1 MEFDNKLKY
10 LALVVVIAILI
21 AMPLI
26 YLTMDPFEE
35 DTEDGLVTVA
45 GEEMSLEELKE
56 METVE
61 GEARF
66 QNRFYNWNEKAEYEG
81 VALSTLV
88 PNMERSD
95 VLEVKDS
102 DPDDP
107 YVQRF
112 SYRQIFPCD
121 TNREIQGEIILAYS
135 KDGVTVPEWE
145 RGPMIAVLPPDGDF
159 SNEILNMTRS
169 LDSRFDTQNS
179 AGSLWVYDVDEITVN
194 EDVYSDTEYLF
205 SLSYSEYEDYLE
217 EGPINEELIEA
228 FDNEG
233 YDINDEAE
241 LSEEDYRW
249 RIIEEGSET
258 FTIRRDEDELNI
270 YDAERLTLE
279 GTTVQDYS
287 FEELRNMD
295 SIEGEGKRIRSTASI
310 SGPNTYRGVYLTD
323 LVSNVYSGTN
333 YTLEVEARDEYT
345 MTYPREHVEGDVP
358 VMDEDYNET
367 DIEPD
372 FEAILAYEEDGE
384 QVPDWERGPRIAF
397 LNDEGL
403 LSSAGLWAK
412 MVRYIRVLPEQ
423 EDWTL
428 ELEKGSETVDISK
441 QYFEST
447 ASCDYHRA
455 EYEVED
461 DVYAGVPLW
470 EIVAAVD
477 GADPPDGHYMYNTVL
492 SELGYNVT
500 VEAEDGF
507 SADFPSQQV
516 ARNDSIILANELNG
530 EPLPEDEAPLRIVGE
545 GLSGKQSVRNIARI
559 ELTELPDEDEIP
571 DWSLTLNG
579 SIEREYSAEVFGALV
594 GCGVHT
600 ESFESED
607 GTYEGIPLYTL
618 VGAVDDGETR
628 SHWSLNDTLVE
639 EGYEVEVIAEDDD
652 YSYTFDIEDVA
663 YNESMIVASRLDG
676 EPLPEDEY
684 PLRLV
689 GEDLGSG
696 MSVKNIA
703 EIRLHGI
710 EL

>member
-1 MEFDNKLKY
+1 MADERSNHF
-10 LALVVVIAILI
+10 VV
-21 AMPLI
+21 
-26 YLTMDPFEE
+26 LTMVSILLLSVLAAGCIE
-35 DTEDGLVTVA
+35 DETEDGLITVE
-45 GEEMSLEELKE
+45 GEEMTLEDLKE

-61 GEARF
+61 GEARY
-66 QNRFYNWNEKAEYEG
+66 QNRFYNWNEKSEYEG

-95 VLEVKDS
+95 VIEVEAS
-102 DPDDP
+102 DG
-107 YVQRF
+107 YSQEF
-112 SYRQIFPCD
+112 SYRQIFPPE
-121 TNREIQGEIILAYS
+121 TNMDIQGEIILAYGS
-135 KDGVTVPEWE
+135 DGVTVPEWE
-145 RGPMIAVLPPDGDF
+145 EGPMIAVLPPDEEF
-159 SNEILNMTRS
+159 SNDDLNMTRS

-179 AGSLWVYDVDEITVN
+179 AGSLWVKNVEDITLN
-194 EDVYSDTEYLF
+194 EDVYSDTEV
-205 SLSYSEYEDYLE
+205 
-217 EGPINEELIEA
+217 G
-228 FDNEG
+228 
-233 YDINDEAE
+233 
-241 LSEEDYRW
+241 
-249 RIIEEGSET
+249 
-258 FTIRRDEDELNI
+258 
-270 YDAERLTLE
+270 LTLE
-279 GTTVQDYS
+279 GTSVHDYT

-295 SIEGEGKRIRSTASI
+295 SIEGEGKRIRSTANVR
-310 SGPNTYRGVYLTD
+310 GPNTYRGVHITD
-323 LVSNVYSGTN
+323 LVSNIYSGTD
-333 YTLEVEARDEYT
+333 YTLEVEARDGYT

-358 VMDEDYNET
+358 VLDEDYNET

-384 QVPDWERGPRIAF
+384 QIPDWEDGPRIAF

-412 MVRYIRVLPEQ
+412 EVRNIRVLPEQ

-441 QYFEST
+441 QYFES
-447 ASCDYHRA
+447 AAGCDYHRA
-455 EYEVED
+455 EYEDEGD
-461 DVYAGVPLW
+461 IYAGVPLW

-477 GADPPDGHYMYNTVL
+477 GGPPPDGHYMYNTVL

-530 EPLPEDEAPLRIVGE
+530 EPLPEGEAPLRIVGE
-545 GLSGKQSVRNIARI
+545 GLSGEQSVRNIARI
-559 ELTELPDEDEIP
+559 ELTELPDENKIP

-579 SIEREYSAEVFGALV
+579 TLEREYSAEVFGALV

-600 ESFESED
+600 ESYDSED
-607 GTYEGIPLYTL
+607 GTYEGIPLYIL
-618 VGAVDDGETR
+618 VGAVDDEETV

-639 EGYEVEVIAEDDD
+639 EGYEVEVIAEDG

-663 YNESMIVASRLDG
+663 YNESMIVASRLDRS
-676 EPLPEDEY
+676 PLPEGEY

-689 GEDLGSG
+689 GEELGSG

-703 EIRLHGI
+703 EIRLHGVEI
-710 EL
+710 

>member
-1 MEFDNKLKY
+1 MIGKSRFKNI
-10 LALVVVIAILI
+10 AVVAIISILLI
-21 AMPLI
+21 SVFTAGCL
-26 YLTMDPFEE
+26 EE
-35 DTEDGLVTVA
+35 DDTDDDDALITVNGQNFDLED
-45 GEEMSLEELKE
+45 LED
-56 METVE
+56 MDTVE
-61 GEARF
+61 GTARY
-66 QNRFYNWNEKAEYEG
+66 QNRFYNWNEKAEYKG
-81 VALSTLV
+81 VALGTLV
-88 PNMERSD
+88 PDMERSD
-95 VLEVKDS
+95 VLEVEAS
-102 DPDDP
+102 DG
-107 YVQRF
+107 YSQEF
-112 SYRQIFPCD
+112 SYRQIFPSE
-121 TNREIQGEIILAYS
+121 TNMEIQGEIILAYS
-135 KDGVTVPEWE
+135 SDGVSAPEWE
-145 RGPMIAVLPPDGDF
+145 EGPMIAVLPPDGDF
-159 SNEILNMTRS
+159 SNDDLNMTRS

-179 AGSLWVYDVDEITVN
+179 AGSLWVQNVEEITLN
-194 EDVYSDTEYLF
+194 EDVYSDTEV
-205 SLSYSEYEDYLE
+205 
-217 EGPINEELIEA
+217 G
-228 FDNEG
+228 
-233 YDINDEAE
+233 
-241 LSEEDYRW
+241 
-249 RIIEEGSET
+249 
-258 FTIRRDEDELNI
+258 
-270 YDAERLTLE
+270 LTLE

-323 LVSNVYSGTN
+323 LVSNIYSGTE
-333 YTLEVEARDEYT
+333 YTLEVEARDGYT

-372 FEAILAYEEDGE
+372 FEAILAYEEDRE
-384 QVPDWERGPRIAF
+384 QIPDWERGPRIAF

-403 LSSAGLWAK
+403 LSSAGLWARE
-412 MVRYIRVLPEQ
+412 VRNIRVLPEQ

-428 ELEKGSETVDISK
+428 ELQKGSETVDISK
-441 QYFEST
+441 QYFESA
-447 ASCDYHRA
+447 ASCDYHRE

-500 VEAEDGF
+500 VEAGDGF

-530 EPLPEDEAPLRIVGE
+530 EPLPEDEAPLRIVGDDLT
-545 GLSGKQSVRNIARI
+545 GAQRVRNIARI
-559 ELTELPDEDEIP
+559 ELTSLPDESEIP

-579 SIEREYSAEVFGALV
+579 TLEREYSAEVFGALV
-594 GCGVHT
+594 GCEVHT
-600 ESFESED
+600 ESYDSED

-639 EGYEVEVIAEDDD
+639 EGYEVEVIAEDD

-663 YNESMIVASRLDG
+663 YNESMIVASRLDR

>member
-1 MEFDNKLKY
+1 MKFDNKFKY

-45 GEEMSLEELKE
+45 GEEMNLDELEE

-95 VLEVKDS
+95 VLEVEAS
-102 DPDDP
+102 DG
-107 YVQRF
+107 YSQEF
-112 SYRQIFPCD
+112 SYRQIFPSE
-121 TNREIQGEIILAYS
+121 TNMEIQGEIILAYS
-135 KDGVTVPEWE
+135 SDGVSVPEWE
-145 RGPMIAVLPPDGDF
+145 EGPMIAVLPPDGDF
-159 SNEILNMTRS
+159 SNDDLNMTRS

-179 AGSLWVYDVDEITVN
+179 AGSLWVQNVEEITLN
-194 EDVYSDTEYLF
+194 EDVYSDT
-205 SLSYSEYEDYLE
+205 
-217 EGPINEELIEA
+217 GV
-228 FDNEG
+228 G
-233 YDINDEAE
+233 
-241 LSEEDYRW
+241 
-249 RIIEEGSET
+249 
-258 FTIRRDEDELNI
+258 
-270 YDAERLTLE
+270 LTLE

-323 LVSNVYSGTN
+323 LVSNVYSGMN

-384 QVPDWERGPRIAF
+384 QIPDWERGPRIAF

-403 LSSAGLWAK
+403 LSSAGLWARE
-412 MVRYIRVLPEQ
+412 VRNIRVLPEQ

-428 ELEKGSETVDISK
+428 ELQKGSETVDISK
-441 QYFEST
+441 QYFESA

-516 ARNDSIILANELNG
+516 ARNDSIILANGLNG

-559 ELTELPDEDEIP
+559 ELTDLPYEDEIP

-607 GTYEGIPLYTL
+607 GTYEGIPLYIL

-639 EGYEVEVIAEDDD
+639 EGYEVEVIAEDD

-663 YNESMIVASRLDG
+663 YNESMIVASRLDR

-710 EL
+710 EI